1 MDFIFYIIPIFPLI
15 IRFLFISVMKG
26 NLKEILKEEENDR
39 AEIRSYILALG
50 GFSFTALVGF
60 IVLEP
65 AIKQNIQFS
74 IYYVFISFISYFF
87 ALNLQGYK
95 SKRWHDII
103 SDALIETASL
113 CLILTVISLL
123 FVSNLN
129 EMFTYIISILAI
141 FIWLIDFIIR
151 LNIQINY
158 LNQKGV

>member
-1 MDFIFYIIPIFPLI
+1 MDLIFYIIPLFPLI
-15 IRFLFISVMKG
+15 IRFLFTGVMKG
-26 NLKEILKEEENDR
+26 NLKDILPETENDR
-39 AEIRSYILALG
+39 SEIRSYILALG
-50 GFSFTALVGF
+50 GFSFTALVGL

-65 AIKQNIQFS
+65 SIKQSIQFS
-74 IYYVFISFISYFF
+74 IYYVFVSFISYFF

-129 EMFTYIISILAI
+129 EVFTYIISTLAI
-141 FIWLIDFIIR
+141 LIWLLDFIIR
-151 LNIQINY
+151 LNIQIDY
-158 LNQKGV
+158 LNKKGG